1 MTDKKGET
9 SVPVKNDIEAL
20 HVFTQMQKNV
30 DFAGTI
36 VYNAKGEEVFN
47 FGKHKG
53 KTVEEVF
60 RNEPSYYDWM
70 QNGMFPLYTKKK
82 LTELRFK
89 LFNKKI

>member
-1 MTDKKGET
+1 MVMASISCSNAQKKEF
-9 SVPVKNDIEAL
+9 SKEAL
-20 HVFTQMQKNV
+20 DEKLTTPDNTEITFKE
-30 DFAGTI
+30 I
-36 VYNAKGEEVFN
+36 IE
-47 FGKHKG
+47 KHKG

-60 RNEPSYYDWM
+60 RTEPSYYDWM